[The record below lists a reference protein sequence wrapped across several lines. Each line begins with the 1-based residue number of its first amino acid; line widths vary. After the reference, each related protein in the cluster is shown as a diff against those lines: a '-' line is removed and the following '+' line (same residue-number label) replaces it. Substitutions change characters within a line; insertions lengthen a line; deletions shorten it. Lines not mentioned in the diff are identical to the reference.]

1 MSFEITDHVPGLTDE
16 QVAALVKEAED
27 GYTLSHRE
35 AAANPHFKRVKLVPD
50 DLLEAIDE
58 RARTD
63 GQSPE
68 AVVRQALSSYLDT
81 A

>member
-1 MSFEITDHVPGLTDE
+1 MNLEITDHVPGVSDE
-16 QVAALVKEAED
+16 DVAAMAAEAED
-27 GYTLSHRE
+27 GYDLTGRASE
-35 AAANPHFKRVKLVPD
+35 PNPHSQRSELVPA

-58 RARTD
+58 RARRD

-68 AVVRQALSSYLDT
+68 AVVRQALASYLHT